1 MGDTKGVTSFSEEE
15 FHKANTF
22 RHNPN
27 LYFSE
32 LWINN
37 QKVVAG
43 DETGVLTKAFPY
55 TQKLKLSHN
64 QNNLILSFAL
74 PDYEQQLSQK
84 QFQYKLDGL
93 DKKWIKTSQTEVHYT
108 NLDPGTYTLR
118 VAAIN
123 NSSNQSGDIT
133 DKEISMQLTI
143 SAPWYAT
150 WWAFLLYII
159 SFIGCLYYF
168 ISSRIAKRTLALSL
182 EKERF
187 EKQQIEQLNQEKLVF
202 FTNVSHEFRTP
213 LTLIISHID
222 IILQK
227 SSPNPS
233 IYNQILKIRKNAQ
246 QMSNLI
252 SELLEFRK
260 LEQNH
265 KTLQISQQDITPFLK
280 EIYFSFVD
288 YAHLRNIHYDFQLS
302 ETPTLCWFD
311 SQLLEKVFFNLLSNA
326 FKYTPDNGNIIISGR
341 TTDNE
346 VEISISDTG
355 SGIAKNDVS
364 QIFAR
369 FFQANNQKPGEYS
382 SPGTGIGLALSKTI
396 VEKHHGTIT
405 VDSTLG
411 KGSTFTVRLP
421 RNADVF
427 QADKNIQLS
436 NQQQESSIV
445 PGSLDVL
452 PETDTYLTESV
463 HTENAEEKTH
473 TVLLV
478 EDNEELLQLLTE
490 LFSPFYEVICA
501 TNGEEGLKQ
510 VYEHKI
516 DLIISD
522 IMMPKM
528 SGTEMCLQIK
538 NNIDYCHI
546 PLILLT
552 ALNSTEQNIEGL
564 NRGADDYITK
574 PFHAQ
579 LLLARANNLIRSR
592 LLMQHQFD
600 KKPISEIDLTC
611 INPLDKDILK
621 RTAESIEQHIDDT
634 EYDIPVLCKEVG
646 IGRSLLYTKF
656 KALTGM
662 TPNNFILN
670 YRLKHAAALLQ
681 QYPDIPIAEVSDR
694 CGFSSPV
701 YFSRCFKNQYGCTP
715 QNYRKEKKTES

>member
-1 MGDTKGVTSFSEEE
+1 
-15 FHKANTF
+15 
-22 RHNPN
+22 
-27 LYFSE
+27 
-32 LWINN
+32 
-37 QKVVAG
+37 
-43 DETGVLTKAFPY
+43 
-55 TQKLKLSHN
+55 
-64 QNNLILSFAL
+64 
-74 PDYEQQLSQK
+74 
-84 QFQYKLDGL
+84 
-93 DKKWIKTSQTEVHYT
+93 
-108 NLDPGTYTLR
+108 
-118 VAAIN
+118 
-123 NSSNQSGDIT
+123 
-133 DKEISMQLTI
+133 MQLTI

-227 SSPNPS
+227 SSLNPS

-311 SQLLEKVFFNLLSNA
+311 SQLLGKVFFNLLSNA

>member
-1 MGDTKGVTSFSEEE
+1 M
-15 FHKANTF
+15 
-22 RHNPN
+22 P
-27 LYFSE
+27 L
-32 LWINN
+32 
-37 QKVVAG
+37 
-43 DETGVLTKAFPY
+43 
-55 TQKLKLSHN
+55 
-64 QNNLILSFAL
+64 
-74 PDYEQQLSQK
+74 
-84 QFQYKLDGL
+84 
-93 DKKWIKTSQTEVHYT
+93 
-108 NLDPGTYTLR
+108 
-118 VAAIN
+118 
-123 NSSNQSGDIT
+123 
-133 DKEISMQLTI
+133 
-143 SAPWYAT
+143 
-150 WWAFLLYII
+150 
-159 SFIGCLYYF
+159 YF

-227 SSPNPS
+227 SSLNPS

>member
-1 MGDTKGVTSFSEEE
+1 MNS
-15 FHKANTF
+15 A
-22 RHNPN
+22 
-27 LYFSE
+27 
-32 LWINN
+32 
-37 QKVVAG
+37 
-43 DETGVLTKAFPY
+43 
-55 TQKLKLSHN
+55 
-64 QNNLILSFAL
+64 
-74 PDYEQQLSQK
+74 
-84 QFQYKLDGL
+84 YKLDGF

-227 SSPNPS
+227 SSLNPS

>member
-1 MGDTKGVTSFSEEE
+1 M
-15 FHKANTF
+15 
-22 RHNPN
+22 
-27 LYFSE
+27 
-32 LWINN
+32 
-37 QKVVAG
+37 AG

-84 QFQYKLDGL
+84 QFQYKLDGF

-227 SSPNPS
+227 SSLNPS

-600 KKPISEIDLTC
+600 KKPISAIDLTC

>member
-1 MGDTKGVTSFSEEE
+1 
-15 FHKANTF
+15 
-22 RHNPN
+22 
-27 LYFSE
+27 
-32 LWINN
+32 
-37 QKVVAG
+37 
-43 DETGVLTKAFPY
+43 
-55 TQKLKLSHN
+55 
-64 QNNLILSFAL
+64 
-74 PDYEQQLSQK
+74 
-84 QFQYKLDGL
+84 
-93 DKKWIKTSQTEVHYT
+93 
-108 NLDPGTYTLR
+108 
-118 VAAIN
+118 
-123 NSSNQSGDIT
+123 
-133 DKEISMQLTI
+133 MQLTI

-227 SSPNPS
+227 SSLNPS

-694 CGFSSPV
+694 CGFSSPA

>member
-1 MGDTKGVTSFSEEE
+1 MLIDKDLRLSISGCFWLFYASKYSN
-15 FHKANTF
+15 K
-22 RHNPN
+22 
-27 LYFSE
+27 
-32 LWINN
+32 
-37 QKVVAG
+37 
-43 DETGVLTKAFPY
+43 
-55 TQKLKLSHN
+55 KLKLSHN

-84 QFQYKLDGL
+84 QFQYKLDGF

-227 SSPNPS
+227 SSLNPS

>member
-1 MGDTKGVTSFSEEE
+1 M
-15 FHKANTF
+15 
-22 RHNPN
+22 
-27 LYFSE
+27 
-32 LWINN
+32 
-37 QKVVAG
+37 
-43 DETGVLTKAFPY
+43 
-55 TQKLKLSHN
+55 
-64 QNNLILSFAL
+64 
-74 PDYEQQLSQK
+74 
-84 QFQYKLDGL
+84 
-93 DKKWIKTSQTEVHYT
+93 
-108 NLDPGTYTLR
+108 
-118 VAAIN
+118 
-123 NSSNQSGDIT
+123 
-133 DKEISMQLTI
+133 
-143 SAPWYAT
+143 
-150 WWAFLLYII
+150 
-159 SFIGCLYYF
+159 
-168 ISSRIAKRTLALSL
+168 
-182 EKERF
+182 
-187 EKQQIEQLNQEKLVF
+187 
-202 FTNVSHEFRTP
+202 
-213 LTLIISHID
+213 
-222 IILQK
+222 
-227 SSPNPS
+227 
-233 IYNQILKIRKNAQ
+233 
-246 QMSNLI
+246 
-252 SELLEFRK
+252 
-260 LEQNH
+260 
-265 KTLQISQQDITPFLK
+265 
-280 EIYFSFVD
+280 
-288 YAHLRNIHYDFQLS
+288 
-302 ETPTLCWFD
+302 
-311 SQLLEKVFFNLLSNA
+311 
-326 FKYTPDNGNIIISGR
+326 
-341 TTDNE
+341 
-346 VEISISDTG
+346 
-355 SGIAKNDVS
+355 
-364 QIFAR
+364 
-369 FFQANNQKPGEYS
+369 
-382 SPGTGIGLALSKTI
+382 SKTI

-421 RNADVF
+421 RNTDVF

>member
-1 MGDTKGVTSFSEEE
+1 M
-15 FHKANTF
+15 
-22 RHNPN
+22 P
-27 LYFSE
+27 
-32 LWINN
+32 
-37 QKVVAG
+37 
-43 DETGVLTKAFPY
+43 
-55 TQKLKLSHN
+55 
-64 QNNLILSFAL
+64 
-74 PDYEQQLSQK
+74 
-84 QFQYKLDGL
+84 
-93 DKKWIKTSQTEVHYT
+93 
-108 NLDPGTYTLR
+108 
-118 VAAIN
+118 
-123 NSSNQSGDIT
+123 
-133 DKEISMQLTI
+133 
-143 SAPWYAT
+143 
-150 WWAFLLYII
+150 LL
-159 SFIGCLYYF
+159 F

-227 SSPNPS
+227 SSLNPS

-552 ALNSTEQNIEGL
+552 ALNSTEQKIEGL

>member
-1 MGDTKGVTSFSEEE
+1 M
-15 FHKANTF
+15 
-22 RHNPN
+22 
-27 LYFSE
+27 
-32 LWINN
+32 
-37 QKVVAG
+37 
-43 DETGVLTKAFPY
+43 
-55 TQKLKLSHN
+55 
-64 QNNLILSFAL
+64 
-74 PDYEQQLSQK
+74 
-84 QFQYKLDGL
+84 
-93 DKKWIKTSQTEVHYT
+93 
-108 NLDPGTYTLR
+108 
-118 VAAIN
+118 
-123 NSSNQSGDIT
+123 
-133 DKEISMQLTI
+133 
-143 SAPWYAT
+143 
-150 WWAFLLYII
+150 
-159 SFIGCLYYF
+159 
-168 ISSRIAKRTLALSL
+168 
-182 EKERF
+182 
-187 EKQQIEQLNQEKLVF
+187 
-202 FTNVSHEFRTP
+202 
-213 LTLIISHID
+213 
-222 IILQK
+222 
-227 SSPNPS
+227 
-233 IYNQILKIRKNAQ
+233 
-246 QMSNLI
+246 
-252 SELLEFRK
+252 
-260 LEQNH
+260 
-265 KTLQISQQDITPFLK
+265 K

-538 NNIDYCHI
+538 NNIDYYHI

>member
-1 MGDTKGVTSFSEEE
+1 M
-15 FHKANTF
+15 
-22 RHNPN
+22 
-27 LYFSE
+27 
-32 LWINN
+32 
-37 QKVVAG
+37 
-43 DETGVLTKAFPY
+43 
-55 TQKLKLSHN
+55 
-64 QNNLILSFAL
+64 
-74 PDYEQQLSQK
+74 
-84 QFQYKLDGL
+84 DGF

-227 SSPNPS
+227 SSLNPS

>member
-1 MGDTKGVTSFSEEE
+1 M
-15 FHKANTF
+15 
-22 RHNPN
+22 
-27 LYFSE
+27 
-32 LWINN
+32 
-37 QKVVAG
+37 AG
-43 DETGVLTKAFPY
+43 DETEVLTKAFPY
-55 TQKLKLSHN
+55 TQKFKLSHN

-84 QFQYKLDGL
+84 QFQYKLDGF

-227 SSPNPS
+227 SSLNPS

>member
-1 MGDTKGVTSFSEEE
+1 M
-15 FHKANTF
+15 
-22 RHNPN
+22 
-27 LYFSE
+27 
-32 LWINN
+32 
-37 QKVVAG
+37 
-43 DETGVLTKAFPY
+43 
-55 TQKLKLSHN
+55 
-64 QNNLILSFAL
+64 
-74 PDYEQQLSQK
+74 
-84 QFQYKLDGL
+84 DGF

-227 SSPNPS
+227 SSLNPS

-510 VYEHKI
+510 A
-516 DLIISD
+516 
-522 IMMPKM
+522 
-528 SGTEMCLQIK
+528 G
-538 NNIDYCHI
+538 
-546 PLILLT
+546 
-552 ALNSTEQNIEGL
+552 AL
-564 NRGADDYITK
+564 
-574 PFHAQ
+574 
-579 LLLARANNLIRSR
+579 
-592 LLMQHQFD
+592 
-600 KKPISEIDLTC
+600 
-611 INPLDKDILK
+611 
-621 RTAESIEQHIDDT
+621 
-634 EYDIPVLCKEVG
+634 
-646 IGRSLLYTKF
+646 
-656 KALTGM
+656 
-662 TPNNFILN
+662 
-670 YRLKHAAALLQ
+670 
-681 QYPDIPIAEVSDR
+681 
-694 CGFSSPV
+694 
-701 YFSRCFKNQYGCTP
+701 
-715 QNYRKEKKTES
+715 

>member
-1 MGDTKGVTSFSEEE
+1 M
-15 FHKANTF
+15 
-22 RHNPN
+22 
-27 LYFSE
+27 
-32 LWINN
+32 
-37 QKVVAG
+37 
-43 DETGVLTKAFPY
+43 
-55 TQKLKLSHN
+55 
-64 QNNLILSFAL
+64 
-74 PDYEQQLSQK
+74 
-84 QFQYKLDGL
+84 DGF

-227 SSPNPS
+227 SSLNPS

-396 VEKHHGTIT
+396 VEKHHGSIT

-552 ALNSTEQNIEGL
+552 ALNSTEHNIEGL

>member
-1 MGDTKGVTSFSEEE
+1 VGWMFFCSLL
-15 FHKANTF
+15 F
-22 RHNPN
+22 RI
-27 LYFSE
+27 LSRTRV
-32 LWINN
+32 INN

-84 QFQYKLDGL
+84 QFQYKLDGF

-227 SSPNPS
+227 SSLNPS

>member
-1 MGDTKGVTSFSEEE
+1 M
-15 FHKANTF
+15 
-22 RHNPN
+22 
-27 LYFSE
+27 
-32 LWINN
+32 
-37 QKVVAG
+37 
-43 DETGVLTKAFPY
+43 
-55 TQKLKLSHN
+55 
-64 QNNLILSFAL
+64 ILSFAL

-84 QFQYKLDGL
+84 QFQYKLDGF

-227 SSPNPS
+227 SSLNPS

-538 NNIDYCHI
+538 NNIDYYHI

>member
-1 MGDTKGVTSFSEEE
+1 M
-15 FHKANTF
+15 
-22 RHNPN
+22 
-27 LYFSE
+27 
-32 LWINN
+32 
-37 QKVVAG
+37 AG

-84 QFQYKLDGL
+84 QFQYKLDGF

-202 FTNVSHEFRTP
+202 FTNVSHEFCTP

-227 SSPNPS
+227 SSLNPS

>member
-1 MGDTKGVTSFSEEE
+1 M
-15 FHKANTF
+15 
-22 RHNPN
+22 
-27 LYFSE
+27 
-32 LWINN
+32 
-37 QKVVAG
+37 
-43 DETGVLTKAFPY
+43 
-55 TQKLKLSHN
+55 
-64 QNNLILSFAL
+64 
-74 PDYEQQLSQK
+74 
-84 QFQYKLDGL
+84 DGF

-227 SSPNPS
+227 SSLNPS
-233 IYNQILKIRKNAQ
+233 IYNQILKIRKDAQ

>member
-1 MGDTKGVTSFSEEE
+1 M
-15 FHKANTF
+15 
-22 RHNPN
+22 
-27 LYFSE
+27 
-32 LWINN
+32 
-37 QKVVAG
+37 
-43 DETGVLTKAFPY
+43 
-55 TQKLKLSHN
+55 
-64 QNNLILSFAL
+64 
-74 PDYEQQLSQK
+74 
-84 QFQYKLDGL
+84 
-93 DKKWIKTSQTEVHYT
+93 
-108 NLDPGTYTLR
+108 
-118 VAAIN
+118 
-123 NSSNQSGDIT
+123 
-133 DKEISMQLTI
+133 
-143 SAPWYAT
+143 
-150 WWAFLLYII
+150 LYII

-227 SSPNPS
+227 SSLNPS

-634 EYDIPVLCKEVG
+634 EYNIPVLCKEVG

>member
-1 MGDTKGVTSFSEEE
+1 M
-15 FHKANTF
+15 
-22 RHNPN
+22 
-27 LYFSE
+27 
-32 LWINN
+32 
-37 QKVVAG
+37 AG

-84 QFQYKLDGL
+84 QFQYKLDGF

-227 SSPNPS
+227 SSLNPS

-473 TVLLV
+473 TVLLL

>member
-1 MGDTKGVTSFSEEE
+1 M
-15 FHKANTF
+15 
-22 RHNPN
+22 
-27 LYFSE
+27 
-32 LWINN
+32 
-37 QKVVAG
+37 AG

-84 QFQYKLDGL
+84 QFQYKLDGV

-227 SSPNPS
+227 SSLNPS

-701 YFSRCFKNQYGCTP
+701 YFSRCFKNQYECTP

>member
-1 MGDTKGVTSFSEEE
+1 
-15 FHKANTF
+15 
-22 RHNPN
+22 
-27 LYFSE
+27 
-32 LWINN
+32 
-37 QKVVAG
+37 VAG
-43 DETGVLTKAFPY
+43 DETEVLTKAFPY
-55 TQKLKLSHN
+55 TQKFKLSHN

-84 QFQYKLDGL
+84 QFQYKLDGF

-227 SSPNPS
+227 SSLNPS

>member
-1 MGDTKGVTSFSEEE
+1 M
-15 FHKANTF
+15 
-22 RHNPN
+22 
-27 LYFSE
+27 
-32 LWINN
+32 
-37 QKVVAG
+37 AG

-84 QFQYKLDGL
+84 QFQYKLDGF

-227 SSPNPS
+227 SSLNPS

-311 SQLLEKVFFNLLSNA
+311 SHYPMPLNIHPTMGILSYPA
-326 FKYTPDNGNIIISGR
+326 
-341 TTDNE
+341 
-346 VEISISDTG
+346 VQ
-355 SGIAKNDVS
+355 
-364 QIFAR
+364 QIM
-369 FFQANNQKPGEYS
+369 K
-382 SPGTGIGLALSKTI
+382 
-396 VEKHHGTIT
+396 
-405 VDSTLG
+405 
-411 KGSTFTVRLP
+411 
-421 RNADVF
+421 
-427 QADKNIQLS
+427 
-436 NQQQESSIV
+436 
-445 PGSLDVL
+445 
-452 PETDTYLTESV
+452 
-463 HTENAEEKTH
+463 
-473 TVLLV
+473 
-478 EDNEELLQLLTE
+478 
-490 LFSPFYEVICA
+490 
-501 TNGEEGLKQ
+501 
-510 VYEHKI
+510 
-516 DLIISD
+516 
-522 IMMPKM
+522 
-528 SGTEMCLQIK
+528 
-538 NNIDYCHI
+538 
-546 PLILLT
+546 
-552 ALNSTEQNIEGL
+552 
-564 NRGADDYITK
+564 
-574 PFHAQ
+574 
-579 LLLARANNLIRSR
+579 
-592 LLMQHQFD
+592 
-600 KKPISEIDLTC
+600 
-611 INPLDKDILK
+611 
-621 RTAESIEQHIDDT
+621 
-634 EYDIPVLCKEVG
+634 
-646 IGRSLLYTKF
+646 
-656 KALTGM
+656 
-662 TPNNFILN
+662 
-670 YRLKHAAALLQ
+670 
-681 QYPDIPIAEVSDR
+681 
-694 CGFSSPV
+694 
-701 YFSRCFKNQYGCTP
+701 
-715 QNYRKEKKTES
+715 

>member
-1 MGDTKGVTSFSEEE
+1 MT
-15 FHKANTF
+15 
-22 RHNPN
+22 
-27 LYFSE
+27 
-32 LWINN
+32 
-37 QKVVAG
+37 G

-84 QFQYKLDGL
+84 QFQYKLDGF

-227 SSPNPS
+227 SSLNPS

>member
-1 MGDTKGVTSFSEEE
+1 M
-15 FHKANTF
+15 
-22 RHNPN
+22 
-27 LYFSE
+27 
-32 LWINN
+32 
-37 QKVVAG
+37 AG

-84 QFQYKLDGL
+84 QFQYKLDGF

-227 SSPNPS
+227 SSLNPS

>member
-1 MGDTKGVTSFSEEE
+1 MHWLNS
-15 FHKANTF
+15 ANG
-22 RHNPN
+22 
-27 LYFSE
+27 
-32 LWINN
+32 WINN

-84 QFQYKLDGL
+84 QFQYKLDGF

-227 SSPNPS
+227 SSLNPS

>member
-1 MGDTKGVTSFSEEE
+1 
-15 FHKANTF
+15 
-22 RHNPN
+22 
-27 LYFSE
+27 
-32 LWINN
+32 
-37 QKVVAG
+37 
-43 DETGVLTKAFPY
+43 
-55 TQKLKLSHN
+55 
-64 QNNLILSFAL
+64 
-74 PDYEQQLSQK
+74 
-84 QFQYKLDGL
+84 
-93 DKKWIKTSQTEVHYT
+93 
-108 NLDPGTYTLR
+108 
-118 VAAIN
+118 
-123 NSSNQSGDIT
+123 
-133 DKEISMQLTI
+133 MQLTI

-227 SSPNPS
+227 SSLNPS
-233 IYNQILKIRKNAQ
+233 IYNQILKIRKNTQ

>member
-1 MGDTKGVTSFSEEE
+1 M
-15 FHKANTF
+15 
-22 RHNPN
+22 
-27 LYFSE
+27 
-32 LWINN
+32 
-37 QKVVAG
+37 
-43 DETGVLTKAFPY
+43 
-55 TQKLKLSHN
+55 
-64 QNNLILSFAL
+64 
-74 PDYEQQLSQK
+74 
-84 QFQYKLDGL
+84 
-93 DKKWIKTSQTEVHYT
+93 
-108 NLDPGTYTLR
+108 
-118 VAAIN
+118 
-123 NSSNQSGDIT
+123 
-133 DKEISMQLTI
+133 
-143 SAPWYAT
+143 
-150 WWAFLLYII
+150 
-159 SFIGCLYYF
+159 
-168 ISSRIAKRTLALSL
+168 
-182 EKERF
+182 
-187 EKQQIEQLNQEKLVF
+187 
-202 FTNVSHEFRTP
+202 
-213 LTLIISHID
+213 
-222 IILQK
+222 
-227 SSPNPS
+227 
-233 IYNQILKIRKNAQ
+233 
-246 QMSNLI
+246 
-252 SELLEFRK
+252 
-260 LEQNH
+260 
-265 KTLQISQQDITPFLK
+265 
-280 EIYFSFVD
+280 
-288 YAHLRNIHYDFQLS
+288 
-302 ETPTLCWFD
+302 
-311 SQLLEKVFFNLLSNA
+311 
-326 FKYTPDNGNIIISGR
+326 
-341 TTDNE
+341 
-346 VEISISDTG
+346 
-355 SGIAKNDVS
+355 
-364 QIFAR
+364 
-369 FFQANNQKPGEYS
+369 
-382 SPGTGIGLALSKTI
+382 SKTI

-681 QYPDIPIAEVSDR
+681 QYPDIPIPEVSDR